1 MIRQRPGDLLQ
12 VERAGRYYYALV
24 LSRDRAFGG
33 DLVFAFH
40 RASESPLGVAELV
53 RRGSPGFYEFV
64 DFILAK
70 REGRLTRVASKVDC
84 SLFPC
89 PRFFR
94 RPFRAPGGY
103 WIFEDMAGHE
113 IKRTRSPSLEELR
126 VPAIGR
132 ILDSLMADRID
143 QGWLRERD
151 DAA

>member
-24 LSRDRAFGG
+24 LSRDGALAA

-40 RASESPLGVAELV
+40 RPPDSPVGVAELV

-64 DFILAK
+64 AFILAK

-103 WIFEDMAGHE
+103 WIFEDMAGATVKQH
-113 IKRTRSPSLEELR
+113 
-126 VPAIGR
+126 
-132 ILDSLMADRID
+132 
-143 QGWLRERD
+143 
-151 DAA
+151 